1 MNPPDRPQPSREDVD
16 LARRLMDRVATGR
29 SSSSGN
35 ELLFDVLDAYKQS
48 ASLRTESS
56 PSESVRN
63 AIFDSITANET
74 SKQAREFTL
83 RSAFWKIA
91 AIFLAAAGLVLAYMI
106 IQLSEP
112 ALIAESGAVQQV
124 TELADGSI
132 VTLRPNSQLYEL
144 ESSDDRQIYRIDG
157 EAFFD
162 VAENRDRL
170 FTAISGDAK
179 VVVTGTKFTLSN
191 WSSGVRVYLE
201 SGSVTFS
208 SLDDSESVNLQPGE
222 FSEQIGNRI
231 TVPATIGEQSYTGW
245 LTDELRLNSRTVS
258 DVVAEIE
265 HHFNIRLKIPD
276 SVADERLTGSL
287 QLEDREQVLS
297 DLALSLNGR
306 FVRLDDNLYQFEP
319 TP

>member
-1 MNPPDRPQPSREDVD
+1 MNNSSRNRPDQEDLD
-16 LARRLMDRVATGR
+16 RARRIMEDIETG
-29 SSSSGN
+29 SSADSGDDS
-35 ELLFDVLDAYKQS
+35 LLYYLDAYKKK
-48 ASLRTESS
+48 ASLRHDAS
-56 PSESVRN
+56 PSDAAWKQIS
-63 AIFDSITANET
+63 ET
-74 SKQAREFTL
+74 IEATDRSEKSTREFIP
-83 RSAFWKIA
+83 SAFWKIA

-106 IQLSEP
+106 IQPSEP